1 MSKGFKVGDWQEKD
15 TEKGMHGEKLEMKL
29 WDYVRFL
36 VIYQNKIKR
45 HDEMSPHAQDMIVSG
60 EKLLAREEGGW

>member
-45 HDEMSPHAQDMIVSG
+45 HDEMSPHAQD
-60 EKLLAREEGGW
+60 R